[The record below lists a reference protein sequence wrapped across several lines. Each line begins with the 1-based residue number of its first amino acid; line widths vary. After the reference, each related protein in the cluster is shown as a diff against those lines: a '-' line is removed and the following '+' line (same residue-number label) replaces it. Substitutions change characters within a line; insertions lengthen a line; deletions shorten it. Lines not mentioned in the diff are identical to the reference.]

1 MPLQLAFINI
11 YCCLLYI
18 RVVDFGMQNE
28 FQIVMRSHLSDNF
41 LSDFYKQSNNY
52 SYEISFSVPK
62 KSSENI

>member
-18 RVVDFGMQNE
+18 RVVDSRMENE
-28 FQIVMRSHLSDNF
+28 FQIVRRSHLSDNF

-52 SYEISFSVPK
+52 SYEISFSALK
-62 KSSENI
+62 ESSENI